1 MTVPQYPV
9 EHIFEIRSKRSLTM
23 KDCMGVDHPI
33 KCTSHK
39 IMNALYK
46 LRVLCC
52 VNQAPRQ
59 WHPLAGILFGS
70 KDLVIPTYVQFSFD
84 ARTGGVRRLLRVRQ
98 LFVRPLRRPPLL
110 GPRPRRVRLRQVH
123 VQLGVGH
130 ARSVRGSAGSA
141 MSNTGAGL

>member
-1 MTVPQYPV
+1 MHIPQN
-9 EHIFEIRSKRSLTM
+9 
-23 KDCMGVDHPI
+23 
-33 KCTSHK
+33 
-39 IMNALYK
+39 NALYK

-52 VNQAPRQ
+52 VNRAPRQ
-59 WHPLAGILFGS
+59 WHPLARILFGS

-130 ARSVRGSAGSA
+130 ARSVRGRECRKCNEHCLTRSDVTSVERGVR
-141 MSNTGAGL
+141 MSQCGQAPLGMRIEGVGDSHFS

>member
-1 MTVPQYPV
+1 MRIPQN
-9 EHIFEIRSKRSLTM
+9 
-23 KDCMGVDHPI
+23 
-33 KCTSHK
+33 
-39 IMNALYK
+39 NALYK

-52 VNQAPRQ
+52 VNRAPRQ
-59 WHPLAGILFGS
+59 WHPLARILFGS

-123 VQLGVGH
+123 VQLRVGH
-130 ARSVRGSAGSA
+130 ARSVTVSGSAVHVGYRDTHVSRK
-141 MSNTGAGL
+141 SVVITGQDLNQDLN